1 MAYYVNGKEFASSAL
16 AKSYAGGGTTG
27 GGYGA
32 ALQSLMTQT
41 QAAEIKAREQQIG
54 QAEKA
59 RTYLQQILDI
69 YSAGGAYGK
78 GMEMVLGA
86 QKRQDVSR
94 AEQTDISSGLY
105 GIRSR
110 GAEWESTVGAKA
122 RATLEDVRLGRRAQA
137 LGGLAQFEAGI
148 EYEQPDYST
157 LMEAIAAGAG
167 MPSGGGITDY
177 KPMESLA
184 DAYPYGYPGGTTG
197 AATETTGVTGGSAYG
212 SALAAGETAKSGIEM
227 GAGMGPMFEGGGT
240 SKTIY
245 WHGVGSPPN
254 NEYTKTISV
263 AASALGSGPGGFK
276 NEKEYKAYM
285 PSGYSTRPRA
295 SSTVTGGGGTF
306 TGAGYTGTY

>member
-27 GGYGA
+27 GGYGS
-32 ALQSLMTQT
+32 ALQSLIAQT
-41 QAAEIKAREQQIG
+41 QEAEIKAREQQIG

-177 KPMESLA
+177 EPMESLA

-197 AATETTGVTGGSAYG
+197 AATGTYGERETSAEYWKRVGG
-212 SALAAGETAKSGIEM
+212 KPEM
-227 GAGMGPMFEGGGT
+227 GAGMGPMFEGSSEPWQITVYDPQGNPVQTWVDKT
-240 SKTIY
+240 SYKNGKLQLAPGYTEK
-245 WHGVGSPPN
+245 PPG
-254 NEYTKTISV
+254 K
-263 AASALGSGPGGFK
+263 
-276 NEKEYKAYM
+276 
-285 PSGYSTRPRA
+285 
-295 SSTVTGGGGTF
+295 VTGGGGTF

>member
-32 ALQSLMTQT
+32 ALQSLMAQT

-148 EYEQPDYST
+148 EYEQPDYGA

-177 KPMESLA
+177 EPMESLA

-197 AATETTGVTGGSAYG
+197 AATGTTGVTGGSAYG
-212 SALAAGETAKSGIEM
+212 SALAAGETAKYGIEM
-227 GAGMGPMFEGGGT
+227 GAGMGPMFEGSSEPWQITVYDPQGNPVQTWVDKT
-240 SKTIY
+240 SYKNGKLQLAPGYTEK
-245 WHGVGSPPN
+245 PPG
-254 NEYTKTISV
+254 K
-263 AASALGSGPGGFK
+263 
-276 NEKEYKAYM
+276 
-285 PSGYSTRPRA
+285 
-295 SSTVTGGGGTF
+295 VTGGGGTF

>member
-1 MAYYVNGKEFASSAL
+1 MAI
-16 AKSYAGGGTTG
+16 KSQPISYGAIKSVG
-27 GGYGA
+27 GGYGS
-32 ALQSLMTQT
+32 ALQSLIAQT
-41 QAAEIKAREQQIG
+41 QEAEIKAREQQIG

-148 EYEQPDYST
+148 EYEQPDYSA

-167 MPSGGGITDY
+167 MPSGG
-177 KPMESLA
+177 M
-184 DAYPYGYPGGTTG
+184 TG
-197 AATETTGVTGGSAYG
+197 PETTGGGGAGQLGGYDQTTDGGSTSTSTTGTGVGGGVGIYG
-212 SALAAGETAKSGIEM
+212 VSTQAGPKMDYGAA
-227 GAGMGPMFEGGGT
+227 MGPMFEG
-240 SKTIY
+240 
-245 WHGVGSPPN
+245 
-254 NEYTKTISV
+254 
-263 AASALGSGPGGFK
+263 AASAEELAKSGDQSAIDTLWRQFK
-276 NEKEYKAYM
+276 SKNPYYLKGKEYWLK
-285 PSGYSTRPRA
+285 SKGYITASTA
-295 SSTVTGGGGTF
+295 GTTGTVTEGGGTF